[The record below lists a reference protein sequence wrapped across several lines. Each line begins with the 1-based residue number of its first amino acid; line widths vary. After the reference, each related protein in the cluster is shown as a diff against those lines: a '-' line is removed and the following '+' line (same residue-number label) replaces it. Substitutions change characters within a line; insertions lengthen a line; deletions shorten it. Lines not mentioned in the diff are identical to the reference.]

1 MTRPKKRDRV
11 FKLRLS
17 EEEYEMFKKKAAK
30 YNELS
35 PMVRDAVKYFND
47 KRAKCWIETNVTLLE
62 HMKKYN
68 SLLGNLA
75 GNANQ
80 VAHRANELACQG
92 QLTGEYFINVVMP
105 MYKEIVKTIRGTK
118 NEIDDIYDGLLKL

>member
-1 MTRPKKRDRV
+1 MTNQKKRNRV

-17 EEEYEMFKKKAAK
+17 DEEYELFKKKAEK

-47 KRAKCWIETNVTLLE
+47 KRAKCWIETNVALLE
-62 HMKKYN
+62 YLKKYN

-80 VAHRANELACQG
+80 IAHRANELACQG
-92 QLTGEYFINVVMP
+92 QLTGEYLINVVMP
-105 MYKEIVKTIRGTK
+105 MYKKIIKTVRETK
-118 NEIDDIYDGLLKL
+118 HEVDDIYEGLLKL

>member
-1 MTRPKKRDRV
+1 MTNPKKRNRV

-17 EEEYEMFKKKAAK
+17 EEEYELFKKKAEK
-30 YNELS
+30 YKELS

-62 HMKKYN
+62 HLKKYEF
-68 SLLGNLA
+68 LLGNLA

-80 VAHRANELACQG
+80 IAHRANELACQG
-92 QLTGEYFINVVMP
+92 KLTAEYLINVVMP
-105 MYKEIVKTIRGTK
+105 MYKEIVKTTRETK
-118 NEIDDIYDGLLKL
+118 HEVDDIYEGLLKL

>member
-1 MTRPKKRDRV
+1 MPHQKKRNRV

-17 EEEYEMFKKKAAK
+17 EEEYELFKKKAEK
-30 YNELS
+30 YTDLS

-68 SLLGNLA
+68 SLLSNLG

-80 VAHRANELACQG
+80 IAHRANELACQG
-92 QLTGEYFINVVMP
+92 KLTGEYFINEVMP
-105 MYKEIVKTIRGTK
+105 MYKEIIKTVRETK
-118 NEIDDIYDGLLKL
+118 FEVDDIYKGLLKL

>member
-1 MTRPKKRDRV
+1 MTNQKKRNRV

-17 EEEYEMFKKKAAK
+17 DEEYELFKKKAEK

-62 HMKKYN
+62 HLKKYN

-80 VAHRANELACQG
+80 IAHRANELACQG
-92 QLTGEYFINVVMP
+92 RLTGEYLINVVMP
-105 MYKEIVKTIRGTK
+105 MYKEIIKTVRETK
-118 NEIDDIYDGLLKL
+118 HKVDDIYEGLLKL

>member
-1 MTRPKKRDRV
+1 MTNPNKRNRV

-17 EEEYEMFKKKAAK
+17 EEEYELFKKKAEK
-30 YNELS
+30 YKELS

-62 HMKKYN
+62 HLKKYEL
-68 SLLGNLA
+68 LLGNLA

-80 VAHRANELACQG
+80 IAHRANELACQG
-92 QLTGEYFINVVMP
+92 KLTADYLINVVMP
-105 MYKEIVKTIRGTK
+105 MYKEIVKNTREAK
-118 NEIDDIYDGLLKL
+118 HKVDDIYDGLLKL